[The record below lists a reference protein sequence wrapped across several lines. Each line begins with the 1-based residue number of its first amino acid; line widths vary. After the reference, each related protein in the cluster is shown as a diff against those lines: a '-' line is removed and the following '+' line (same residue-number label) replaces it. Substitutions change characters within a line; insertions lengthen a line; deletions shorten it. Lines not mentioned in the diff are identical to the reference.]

1 MLDDLSYYKLEF
13 VKRGF
18 FFFFFFFLKGVKLN
32 DVNDHNRN
40 YSTDNTGI
48 DNCENVFR

>member
-18 FFFFFFFLKGVKLN
+18 FFFFFFLKGGEIK
-32 DVNDHNRN
+32 
-40 YSTDNTGI
+40 
-48 DNCENVFR
+48 

>member
-18 FFFFFFFLKGVKLN
+18 FFFFFFFLKGGEIK
-32 DVNDHNRN
+32 
-40 YSTDNTGI
+40 
-48 DNCENVFR
+48 

>member
-18 FFFFFFFLKGVKLN
+18 FFFFFLKGGEIK
-32 DVNDHNRN
+32 
-40 YSTDNTGI
+40 
-48 DNCENVFR
+48 